1 MKCVRPLTRSQLSV
15 RGFSGMHVVVM
26 GAGVIGTTAAWYL
39 LQNGHQVTVIDRQHA
54 SAQETSFANGGQ
66 ISACHAT
73 PWANEHTPGQILKW
87 LGREEAPLLFRMRW
101 DPQLFSW
108 GLRFLRNC
116 TEARARENLEKSL
129 RVATYSRD
137 CLKNLRQTLG
147 LEYDHLEHGI
157 LHVCRTEDELASVE
171 KTTCQMQGF
180 GLRRHMVSAQECLEI
195 EPALRDSNAKII
207 GGSFTP
213 DDESG
218 DARKFTESLAK
229 RCVEQGATFKLDT
242 TITAI
247 KRDQGR
253 ITAIGT
259 DQGDVTGDCYLMC
272 LGSYSPL
279 LLKPLGIHL
288 PVYPCKGYS
297 ISIDTT
303 GYNGA
308 PQVALIDDSVKMVYS
323 RLGNRLRVAG
333 TAELDGYDL
342 RMSER
347 RQRMIMDKAFELFPN
362 AGDRSTIEHWSGLRP
377 VTPDSAP
384 VISDT
389 KYDNLYLNTG
399 HGTLG
404 WTMSCGSGKAV
415 ADLIDGRTPDIS
427 LLGLGIDRF

>member
-1 MKCVRPLTRSQLSV
+1 
-15 RGFSGMHVVVM
+15 MHVVVM

-39 LQNGHQVTVIDRQHA
+39 LENGHQVTVIDRQHA
-54 SAQETSFANGGQ
+54 AGQETSFANGGQ

-73 PWANEHTPGQILKW
+73 PWANEHTPAQILKW
-87 LGREEAPLLFRMRW
+87 LGREEAPFLFRMRW

-116 TEARARENLEKSL
+116 TDKRARENLEKAL
-129 RVATYSRD
+129 RVATYSRA
-137 CLKNLRQTLG
+137 CLKDLRSTLG
-147 LEYDHLEHGI
+147 LEYDHLEQGI
-157 LHVCRTEDELASVE
+157 LHVCRNENELATVE
-171 KTTCQMQGF
+171 KATRQMQEF
-180 GLRRHMVSAQECLEI
+180 GLNRHMVSAEECLEI

-218 DARKFTESLAK
+218 DARKFTELLAD
-229 RCVEQGATFKLDT
+229 RCRQRGAVFKLDT
-242 TITAI
+242 IITGL
-247 KRDQGR
+247 KQEQGR
-253 ITAIGT
+253 ITAVVT
-259 DQGDVTGDCYLMC
+259 DQGDISGDRYLMC

-323 RLGNRLRVAG
+323 RLGNRLRAAG
-333 TAELDGYDL
+333 TAELDGYNL

-347 RQRMIMDKAFELFPN
+347 RQKMIADKAFELFPN
-362 AGDRSTIEHWSGLRP
+362 SGDRSTIEFWSGLRP